1 MAAVVEGEIGGNCNW
16 CNCVDSNTEHP
27 AFMFCVWMWIVHIYL
42 VDIRLETVDSRTKHL
57 TSFLSD
63 SIMFVWNCHL
73 LDTFILIIG
82 LFHAIH
88 EPG

>member
-42 VDIRLETVDSRTKHL
+42 VDIRLETVDARTKHL
-57 TSFLSD
+57 T
-63 SIMFVWNCHL
+63 
-73 LDTFILIIG
+73 
-82 LFHAIH
+82 
-88 EPG
+88 